1 MAGMGGHNH
10 GGGNGTAAK
19 GGIMNG
25 GSGIKNLDFRAVLK
39 GDVTLA
45 M

>member
-1 MAGMGGHNH
+1 MPGMGGHSH
-10 GGGNGTAAK
+10 GGES

-25 GSGIKNLDFRAVLK
+25 GTGIKNLDLRAVLK